1 MDYYLLVLNSSIK
14 QKMTK
19 ICLIA
24 GNREE
29 AYRYARS
36 QNLEVDQWFFP
47 TSPNELRFLSNF
59 HVIVV
64 GTAGY
69 NFPNTI
75 FEKIY
80 QLALE
85 RGRIGRI

>member
-1 MDYYLLVLNSSIK
+1 
-14 QKMTK
+14 MTK
-19 ICLIA
+19 ICILA

-36 QNLEVDQWFFP
+36 QNLEQDQWFY
-47 TSPNELRFLSNF
+47 PNNPNDLLFKTNF

-64 GTAGY
+64 GTAGQ
-69 NFPNTI
+69 NFPPTI

-85 RGRIGRI
+85 RGKVGRV

>member
-1 MDYYLLVLNSSIK
+1 M
-14 QKMTK
+14 MTR

-36 QNLEVDQWFFP
+36 QNLEHDQWFYP
-47 TSPNELRFLSNF
+47 NNVNELQFLSNF

-69 NFPNTI
+69 NFPNSI

-85 RGRIGRI
+85 RGKINRI